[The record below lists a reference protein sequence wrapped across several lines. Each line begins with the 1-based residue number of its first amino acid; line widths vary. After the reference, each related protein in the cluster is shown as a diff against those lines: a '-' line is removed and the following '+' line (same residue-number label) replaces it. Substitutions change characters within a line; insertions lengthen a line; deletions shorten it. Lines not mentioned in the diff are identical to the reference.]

1 MKMSLNSKQILS
13 IVAKAVDDKKGKSPI
28 VIDISQVSSEAEYVF
43 VAEGNVDRHLKAMA
57 DAISDELKQVGEAP
71 TYSEGRGESGWVVI
85 DCFSVIVH
93 LFLPDQRDKY
103 RIENLWKEGHIV
115 DMSLDQSGDLV

>member
-1 MKMSLNSKQILS
+1 MPLNSKQILS
-13 IVAKAVDDKKGKSPI
+13 IIAKAVDDKKGRSPI
-28 VIDISQVSSEAEYVF
+28 AIDISAVSTESEYVF
-43 VAEGNVDRHLKAMA
+43 VAEGNVDRHLKAIA
-57 DAISDELKQVGEAP
+57 DAISEELKKVGEAP
-71 TYSEGRGESGWVVI
+71 TYSEGKGESGWVVL

-115 DMSLDQSGDLV
+115 DMSLNQSEDLV